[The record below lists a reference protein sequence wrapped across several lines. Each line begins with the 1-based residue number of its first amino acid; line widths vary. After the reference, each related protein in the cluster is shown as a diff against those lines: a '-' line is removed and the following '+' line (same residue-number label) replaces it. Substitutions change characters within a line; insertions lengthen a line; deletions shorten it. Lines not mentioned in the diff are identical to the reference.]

1 MNSMTGYG
9 RGEAAR
15 DGFKITVE
23 ASSVNRKQADVT
35 VHLPRELETLEPR
48 IRDEVHRVIAR
59 GRLIVRVALHA
70 AQNRVAGQVRL
81 NAALAR
87 AYVEQYRRLAKEMRL
102 TDQVTLELLAR
113 SPGVLQSPDEV
124 NDSERFW
131 PAVKQALKGA
141 LDGLAQMR
149 RREGTHLARDLQA
162 RMKLIAR
169 ATTRIRRQA
178 PKAAQRYREQL
189 RERIR
194 AAGLSVPAVEDER
207 LLKEVVYFAERSD
220 ITEELTRLQSH
231 FQQFE
236 DCLRSAEPVGRT
248 LDFLSQEMHREI
260 NTIAAK
266 TNDAVISREVVQLKA
281 ELERFREQV
290 QNVE

>member
-9 RGEAAR
+9 RGEAAQ

-48 IRDEVHRVIAR
+48 IRDEVHQVVAR
-59 GRLIVRVALHA
+59 GRLIVRVVLHA
-70 AQNRVAGQVRL
+70 AENRVAGRLRL
-81 NAALAR
+81 NTALAR
-87 AYVEQYRRLAKEMRL
+87 AYVEQYRRLAKQLGL
-102 TDQVTLELLAR
+102 TDPVTLDLLAR

-124 NDSERFW
+124 DDAARFW
-131 PAVKQALKGA
+131 PAVRQALQAA
-141 LDGLAQMR
+141 LNSLVQMR
-149 RREGTHLARDLQA
+149 RREGAHLARDLRA
-162 RMKLIAR
+162 RMKLIVRSTAR
-169 ATTRIRRQA
+169 IQRQA

-194 AAGLSVPAVEDER
+194 AAGLTVPSVDDER

-220 ITEELTRLQSH
+220 ISEELTRLRSH

-266 TNDAVISREVVQLKA
+266 SNDAVISREVVQLKA